1 MIYPFSLSAMP
12 VLRHLAIIYYI
23 QETKLLFMNNALLA
37 RTGTILYAL
46 VIAVFG
52 VTHLLN
58 AKTMSGYV
66 PGYFPAP
73 TAMVYLT
80 GICMLIAALAI
91 IIGKKARLAGLLL
104 ALLLIIFVLTIH
116 LPHLLG
122 GDQSAMGMVLK
133 DTAMAAGA
141 LLIAAR
147 SN

>member
-1 MIYPFSLSAMP
+1 
-12 VLRHLAIIYYI
+12 
-23 QETKLLFMNNALLA
+23 
-37 RTGTILYAL
+37 
-46 VIAVFG
+46 
-52 VTHLLN
+52 
-58 AKTMSGYV
+58 
-66 PGYFPAP
+66 
-73 TAMVYLT
+73 
-80 GICMLIAALAI
+80 MLIAALAI